1 MDKVKIMT
9 ATDPVTTLS
18 ASTEDTRQIGVSRP
32 PLEVAD
38 LPSPEEVFKVKRV
51 GLEEVILLVV
61 GPSLIALGISIGS
74 GEWISGPLAVS
85 KSGFIGIGWVILV
98 SAILQVFYNVELARF
113 TIATGEVPVVAFG
126 RTRPGFWLWSPVALL
141 LFFAAFI
148 LGSWAVSAG
157 QSLYTLFTGQAPV
170 TVFEVEVTR
179 LLGIGS
185 LLTTFLFVAFGRRIE
200 RTLELV
206 QGMFVIFMLIS
217 LTIVTLTIVPFSYWS
232 QAVLSLVTV
241 APPPPGVDP
250 TLLGQVVGFTAL
262 AAGLNFMFIG
272 YYRDK
277 GYGMGHRVGFLS
289 GWVGGQAGT
298 LSPVGKTFPTTAD
311 NARRWRR
318 WFRYLLLDQWGIY
331 FVGALIGMLMP
342 SILVG
347 YLSST
352 TLVPPTAANAGI
364 YAAVEL
370 GQQYGPLLF
379 SWALLMG
386 FIILYTTQMIIL
398 ELLTRNTTDVLY
410 ANSHRFRSWVRDDP
424 RRFYYPFMLVL
435 VVVIGVIIHLGDPVM
450 LRAVSGNLS
459 NLAAL
464 IFPFIMIYL
473 NRQLPRPARATWW
486 SNVVLIL
493 NVLFF
498 GFFFVNFLVVQLT
511 GQPLV
516 RF

>member
-1 MDKVKIMT
+1 MT
-9 ATDPVTTLS
+9 ATDPVTTL
-18 ASTEDTRQIGVSRP
+18 ATSTEQAQQIGVSRP
-32 PLEVAD
+32 PLEVVD

-51 GLEEVILLVV
+51 GLEEVILFVI
-61 GPSLIALGISIGS
+61 GPSLIALGVSIGS

-113 TIATGEVPVVAFG
+113 TVATGEVPVVAFG
-126 RTRPGFWLWSPVALL
+126 RLRPGFKVWSPLALL

-157 QSLYTLFTGQAPV
+157 QALYALFTGQAAI
-170 TVFEVEVTR
+170 TAGEIEMTR
-179 LLGIGS
+179 VLGIGA
-185 LLTTFLFVAFGRRIE
+185 LLTTFLFVSIGRRIE

-206 QGMFVIFMLIS
+206 QGIFVIFILVS
-217 LTIVTLTIVPFSYWS
+217 LMMVTLTIVPFDYWS
-232 QAVLSLVTV
+232 QAVSSLVIL
-241 APPPPGVDP
+241 APPPAGVDP
-250 TLLGQVVGFTAL
+250 NLLGQLVGFTAL

-289 GWVGGQAGT
+289 GWFGGRPHT
-298 LSPVGKTFPTTAD
+298 LSPVGKVFPANEL
-311 NARRWRR
+311 NAARWRR
-318 WFRYLLLDQWGIY
+318 WFRYLLIDQWGVY

-352 TLVPPTAANAGI
+352 TQVPPTNANATV

-370 GQQYGPLLF
+370 GKQYGPLLF

-386 FIILYTTQMIIL
+386 FIILYTTQMIVL
-398 ELLTRNTTDVLY
+398 ELLTRNTTDVLF
-410 ANSHRFRSWVRDDP
+410 ANSRRFRGWVRDDT

-435 VVVIGVIIHLGDPVM
+435 VVVIGIIIHLGDPGV
-450 LRAVSGNLS
+450 LRTISGNLS

-464 IFPFIMIYL
+464 IFPLIMIYL

-486 SNVVLIL
+486 SNLVLIL

-498 GFFFVNFLVVQLT
+498 GFFFVNFLAVQLT

-516 RF
+516 RL

>member
-1 MDKVKIMT
+1 MT
-9 ATDPVTTLS
+9 ASDSLAKS
-18 ASTEDTRQIGVSRP
+18 ASSNENTQQIGVSRP
-32 PLEVAD
+32 PLDVED

-51 GLEEVILLVV
+51 GLEEVILFVI

-113 TIATGEVPVVAFG
+113 TIATGEAPVVAFG
-126 RTRPGFWLWSPVALL
+126 RTRPGFKLWSPLALL

-157 QSLYTLFTGQAPV
+157 QSLYTLLTGQAAV
-170 TVFEVEVTR
+170 TAPEVEATR
-179 LLGIGS
+179 LLGIGA
-185 LLTTFLFVAFGRRIE
+185 LLTTFVFVSIGRCIE

-206 QGMFVIFMLIS
+206 QGIFVIFILIS
-217 LTIVTLTIVPFSYWS
+217 LVLVTLTIVPFSYWG
-232 QAVLSLVTV
+232 QAVASLVTL

-289 GWVGGQAGT
+289 GWFGGRPGT
-298 LSPVGKTFPTTAD
+298 LSPVGKVFPAND
-311 NARRWRR
+311 LNAARWRR
-318 WFRYLLLDQWGIY
+318 WFRYLLIDQWGVY
-331 FVGALIGMLMP
+331 FIGALIGMLMP

-347 YLSST
+347 YLAST
-352 TLVPPTAANAGI
+352 TQVAPTNI
-364 YAAVEL
+364 DITVYAAREL
-370 GQQYGPLLF
+370 GKQYGPLLF

-386 FIILYTTQMIIL
+386 FIILYTTQMIVL

-410 ANSHRFRSWVRDDP
+410 ANSRRFRSWVRDDP

-435 VVVIGVIIHLGDPVM
+435 VVVIGIIIHLGSPDL
-450 LRAVSGNLS
+450 LRALSGNLS
-459 NLAAL
+459 NLAAMV
-464 IFPFIMIYL
+464 FPLIMIYL
-473 NRQLPRPARATWW
+473 NRQLPQPARATWW
-486 SNVVLIL
+486 SNVVLVL

-498 GFFFVNFLVVQLT
+498 GFFFINFLAVQLT